1 VEAPVFKIQILVSS
15 TVLKSTDRRFKG
27 ITDMDCFQEGGM
39 YKYTVG
45 ASTDYN
51 EIYRMRKSI
60 LDKFPEAFI
69 IAFRQ
74 GQKMNVQE
82 AVQEFRKSKKVKK

>member
-1 VEAPVFKIQILVSS
+1 
-15 TVLKSTDRRFKG
+15 
-27 ITDMDCFQEGGM
+27 
-39 YKYTVG
+39 
-45 ASTDYN
+45 
-51 EIYRMRKSI
+51 MRKSI